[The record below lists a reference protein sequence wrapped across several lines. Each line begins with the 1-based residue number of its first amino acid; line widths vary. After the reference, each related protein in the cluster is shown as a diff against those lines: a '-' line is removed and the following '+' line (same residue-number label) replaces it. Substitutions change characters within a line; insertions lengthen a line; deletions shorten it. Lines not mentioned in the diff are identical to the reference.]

1 MSRQRRRDTAPELLL
16 RRELHRRGLRFRV
29 DHPLPG
35 LPRRRADVVF
45 TRVQVAVFVD
55 GCFWHMCPLHRTM
68 PQSNGAW
75 WAQKLARNVARDK
88 DTDER
93 LREAG
98 WEVVRVWEHEDP
110 FEAADRVV
118 ALVTARRS
126 IRPLRGPRATE

>member
-1 MSRQRRRDTAPELLL
+1 
-16 RRELHRRGLRFRV
+16 V

-68 PQSNGAW
+68 PQRNGAW

-126 IRPLRGPRATE
+126 IRPLRGPSRDRVSGTMRDAPVLAEHRVPTTGGAV